1 MIEVAGM
8 RKLLAVPC
16 DRTELNFLAHI
27 RLRHRATHLRESIN
41 DFA

>member
-1 MIEVAGM
+1 MIEVALLC
-8 RKLLAVPC
+8 KLLAVPC
-16 DRTELNFLAHI
+16 DRTEEKFLAHI